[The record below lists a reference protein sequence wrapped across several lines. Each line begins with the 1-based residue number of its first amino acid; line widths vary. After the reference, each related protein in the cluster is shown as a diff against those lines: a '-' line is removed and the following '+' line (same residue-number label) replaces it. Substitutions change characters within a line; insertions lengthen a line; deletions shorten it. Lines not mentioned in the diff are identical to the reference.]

1 MSEFLTLQNM
11 YRKIQEISYTNM
23 YNLCYND
30 KLYLLV
36 VYFSPVME
44 EKEKHKRAVIPICFW
59 KRWDKPE
66 RCSGQR

>member
-36 VYFSPVME
+36 VYFFTC
-44 EKEKHKRAVIPICFW
+44 HGR
-59 KRWDKPE
+59 E
-66 RCSGQR
+66 RKT